1 NIFLIWIGAHKST
14 LLEWKYLKENH
25 NLHFLK
31 QIIFQQ
37 FLSCVQ
43 LFLHAIEKLHSH
55 HHPISAVIL
64 STFLW
69 IDTRKSTLHDWKYLN
84 EHHMSYFLKRIAFHH
99 FLLIIQQALHK
110 VQPPHHP
117 NAAAVFN
124 TSLVWVG

>member
-1 NIFLIWIGAHKST
+1 MKHIVVYKNHNFCSLTKFAVQYFLSIVQQVFCAVEKLQSHHHPNSAVILNIFLIWIGAHKST

-31 QIIFQQ
+31 KIIFQQ

-64 STFLW
+64 
-69 IDTRKSTLHDWKYLN
+69 
-84 EHHMSYFLKRIAFHH
+84 
-99 FLLIIQQALHK
+99 
-110 VQPPHHP
+110 
-117 NAAAVFN
+117 
-124 TSLVWVG
+124 